1 MDKAS
6 HPLAGR
12 RIVVTRAREQAEEFI
27 HSLQKMGAEVLLMPT
42 VAFAP
47 PNDWAPVDAALE
59 KFTQFDWV
67 LFTSRNAVGFF
78 CQRGRDLGLDR
89 NLLGCPKPLVAAVGP
104 ATTQVASENGLRVDY
119 IAKAGTGEALAA
131 EMRASVGGKSV
142 LLPRSD
148 RADDRLPDALRGAG
162 AFVTPVIAYR
172 TSTPESLDP
181 EMLAQLRL
189 AEVDAISF
197 ASPSAFH
204 NLARL
209 IGSSEELASLSQR
222 VPFAAIGPTTARAL
236 RDAGVRVAIEAVEP
250 SPACLAD
257 AISKYYE
264 RQPSAAGNA

>member
-1 MDKAS
+1 LERAS
-6 HPLAGR
+6 HPLAGK
-12 RIVVTRAREQAEEFI
+12 RIVVTRAREQAHDFI
-27 HSLQKMGAEVLLMPT
+27 QYLREMGAEVLLMPT

-47 PNDWAPVDAALE
+47 PDDWAPVDAALQQSA
-59 KFTQFDWV
+59 QFDWV

-78 CQRGRDLGLDR
+78 CQRWRELELDLDLFQ
-89 NLLGCPKPLVAAVGP
+89 LAKPLIAAVGP
-104 ATTQVASENGLRVDY
+104 ATAQVASENGLRVDY
-119 IAKAGTGEALAA
+119 VAKANTGKALAA
-131 EMRASVGGKSV
+131 EMRLSLSGKSV

-148 RADDRLPDALRGAG
+148 RADDRLPDALREAG
-162 AFVTPVIAYR
+162 AFVTTVVAYR
-172 TSTPESLDP
+172 TSAPESLDP
-181 EMLAQLRL
+181 EILARLRL

-204 NLARL
+204 NLARF

-236 RDAGVRVAIEAVEP
+236 RDAGVRVAMEAVEP

-264 RQPSAAGNA
+264 RQSSTAGDA